1 MRLIDADAID
11 FSEIKDP
18 FDRARAE
25 IIIKGC
31 PTVSAGYRR
40 LNFYDKLSIIN
51 GFHEWCE
58 ENIEEKTPAAMLEY
72 LNYRGMLIR

>member
-11 FSEIKDP
+11 FSELKND
-18 FDRARAE
+18 FDRARAQ
-25 IIIKGC
+25 IIIQGC
-31 PTVSAGYRR
+31 TTASAGYRR
-40 LNFYDKLSIIN
+40 LNFYEKLSIIN

-72 LNYRGMLIR
+72 LNYRGMLVR

>member
-18 FDRARAE
+18 FEKARFE
-25 IIIKGC
+25 IIIKLC
-31 PTVSAGYRR
+31 PTASAGYRR
-40 LNFYDKLSIIN
+40 LNFYEKLSIIN

-58 ENIEEKTPAAMLEY
+58 AKIEEKTPAAMLEY
-72 LNYRGMLIR
+72 LNYQGMLVR